1 MLGTSASVAALGGA
15 SVTATA
21 VADVLGDALQ
31 ETGVAAGVVTV
42 LQEEA
47 PVLRE
52 DLEAGATW
60 TASAGLGSATAATLT
75 LGLGAGVSATTNSD
89 EPRLTAPHGRD
100 AWQIEYIAR
109 LAVFTGGSTTTFAP
123 LFIADSSGN
132 AWLFVQVRGDGD
144 LSVYGHGS
152 GTPVAAVSTAVALDG
167 TGWLRVT
174 IRDGEVAVYTGTG
187 SAGSQAWTRRYRGA
201 PAFPSSAS
209 SAYDRL
215 RAHIYESAGGSSKA
229 VQWADVE
236 VRSL

>member
-1 MLGTSASVAALGGA
+1 MTVRTRYNGVEAGA

-21 VADVLGDALQ
+21 VAEVLGDALQ

-47 PVLRE
+47 PVLPE
-52 DLEAGATW
+52 SLAAGATW
-60 TASAGLGSATAATLT
+60 TASAGLGSATAGTLTLT
-75 LGLGAGVSATTNSD
+75 LGAGVVATSNAD
-89 EPRLTAPHGRD
+89 MPRLTALHGRD
-100 AWQIEYIAR
+100 PWQIEYVAR
-109 LAVFTGGSTTTFAP
+109 LAVFTGGSSTTYAP
-123 LFIADSSGN
+123 LFLADSSGN

-144 LSVYGHGS
+144 LSVYESGN

-201 PAFPSSAS
+201 PAFPSSSS
-209 SAYDRL
+209 SAYSLL
-215 RAHIYESAGGSSKA
+215 RAHIYESAGGSSKS